1 VSIVSYC
8 ILCDEERRERTY
20 LNNGWASGDGVIRSG
35 ILAASENNVRLTRKA
50 LGHDDRETT
59 GNWGSGDES
68 WSSYGDECSIHGGLT
83 GLGLESV
90 ARGEESDGATNLNRA
105 GARCK
110 RELGESLEWES
121 GVGGWAGDD
130 EWRGEGVDLV
140 RGERGVEWLR
150 EWGLLERGA
159 EVGAV
164 AGLDGEDGGGGCEV
178 GFAHYVGGLAGVG
191 GDADALEDG
200 GGGDEGGN
208 VGDAKGVCALL
219 GGGDAGSLERVS

>member
-20 LNNGWASGDGVIRSG
+20 LNNGWAGGDGVIGSG

-50 LGHDDRETT
+50 LWHNNGETA
-59 GNWGSGDES
+59 GNRSSRNES
-68 WSSYGDECSIHGGLT
+68 WASNSNERSIDGSLARSS
-83 GLGLESV
+83 LESV
-90 ARGEESDGATNLNRA
+90 ARGEESDSGTSLDRSR
-105 GARCK
+105 ARCK
-110 RELGESLEWES
+110 RELRESLEWQG